1 MESRKVEFINHFGEA
16 VLLKNRA
23 YEALKQEILLGNFK
37 PGDKLSISELASK
50 MNISYSP
57 VREALNMLCSEGLVE
72 LPPHKQ
78 AIVAPWNE
86 ADYEMTGHLRMMIE
100 PYAAEQSTNKI
111 PQERIDK
118 MRKQLE
124 NVLVSPKDKVAY
136 IHSDMELHEL
146 FHIYL
151 GSKLLSDILN
161 MIKTNNLRY
170 RYMNENAD
178 SDYGEEIVEITK
190 EHLDILDAIEARD
203 SSQVYEKVLK
213 HIAAYQQRSRGAK
226 TKIQSEQNKAI

>member
-1 MESRKVEFINHFGEA
+1 MGSRKVEYINHFGEA
-16 VLLKNRA
+16 VLLKKRA

-57 VREALNMLCSEGLVE
+57 VREALNILCSEGLVE

-86 ADYEMTGHLRMMIE
+86 ADYEMTGQLRMMIE
-100 PYAAEQSTNKI
+100 PFAAEQSTNKI

-118 MRKQLE
+118 IRKQLE
-124 NVLVSPKDKVAY
+124 KVLAFPQDKVAY

-178 SDYGEEIVEITK
+178 NAYEEEIVAITK

-203 SSQVYEKVLK
+203 STLVHERVLK
-213 HIAAYQQRSRGAK
+213 HILAYQQRSRDAK
-226 TKIQSEQNKAI
+226 PKLQPKND

>member
-1 MESRKVEFINHFGEA
+1 M
-16 VLLKNRA
+16 
-23 YEALKQEILLGNFK
+23 
-37 PGDKLSISELASK
+37 SISELASK

-57 VREALNMLCSEGLVE
+57 VREALNILCSEGLVE

-111 PQERIDK
+111 PQERIDR

-124 NVLVSPKDKVAY
+124 NVLESPKDKVAY

-170 RYMNENAD
+170 RYINENAD
-178 SDYGEEIVEITK
+178 AAYEEEIISITK

-203 SSQVYEKVLK
+203 ASLVYERVLK
-213 HIAAYQQRSRGAK
+213 HIEAYQQRSRDVK
-226 TKIQSEQNKAI
+226 TKMETGSKVKRNSQ

>member
-1 MESRKVEFINHFGEA
+1 MESINHFGEA
-16 VLLKNRA
+16 VLLKKRA

-37 PGDKLSISELASK
+37 PGDRLSISELASK

-57 VREALNMLCSEGLVE
+57 VREALNILCSEGLVE

-111 PQERIDK
+111 PQERIDR

-124 NVLVSPKDKVAY
+124 KVLESPKDKVAY

-170 RYMNENAD
+170 RYINENAD
-178 SDYGEEIVEITK
+178 AAYEEEIISITK

-203 SSQVYEKVLK
+203 ASLVYERVLK
-213 HIAAYQQRSRGAK
+213 HIEAYQQRSRDVK
-226 TKIQSEQNKAI
+226 TKMETGSKVKRNSQ

>member
-1 MESRKVEFINHFGEA
+1 MESINHFGET
-16 VLLKNRA
+16 VLLKKRA

-37 PGDKLSISELASK
+37 PGDRLSISELASK

-57 VREALNMLCSEGLVE
+57 VREALNILCSEGLVE

-111 PQERIDK
+111 PQERIDR

-124 NVLVSPKDKVAY
+124 NVLESPKDKVAY

-170 RYMNENAD
+170 RYINENAD
-178 SDYGEEIVEITK
+178 AAYEEEIISITK

-203 SSQVYEKVLK
+203 ASLVYERVLK
-213 HIAAYQQRSRGAK
+213 HIEAYQQRSRDVK
-226 TKIQSEQNKAI
+226 TKMETGSKVKRNSQ

>member
-1 MESRKVEFINHFGEA
+1 MEFINHFGEA

-124 NVLVSPKDKVAY
+124 NVLVSPKDRLHIFIPIWNYMSCFIY
-136 IHSDMELHEL
+136 IWER
-146 FHIYL
+146 
-151 GSKLLSDILN
+151 KLLSDILN

-178 SDYGEEIVEITK
+178 SDYDEEIVEITK
-190 EHLDILDAIEARD
+190 EHL
-203 SSQVYEKVLK
+203 QF
-213 HIAAYQQRSRGAK
+213 
-226 TKIQSEQNKAI
+226 

>member
-1 MESRKVEFINHFGEA
+1 MESINHFGEA
-16 VLLKNRA
+16 VLLKKRA
-23 YEALKQEILLGNFK
+23 YEALKQELLLGNFK
-37 PGDKLSISELASK
+37 PGDRLSISELASK

-57 VREALNMLCSEGLVE
+57 VREALNILCSEGLVE

-111 PQERIDK
+111 PQERIDR

-124 NVLVSPKDKVAY
+124 KVLESPKDKVAY

-170 RYMNENAD
+170 RYINENAD
-178 SDYGEEIVEITK
+178 AAYEEEIISITK

-203 SSQVYEKVLK
+203 ASLVYERVLK
-213 HIAAYQQRSRGAK
+213 HIEAYQQRSRDVK
-226 TKIQSEQNKAI
+226 TKMETGSKVKRNSQ